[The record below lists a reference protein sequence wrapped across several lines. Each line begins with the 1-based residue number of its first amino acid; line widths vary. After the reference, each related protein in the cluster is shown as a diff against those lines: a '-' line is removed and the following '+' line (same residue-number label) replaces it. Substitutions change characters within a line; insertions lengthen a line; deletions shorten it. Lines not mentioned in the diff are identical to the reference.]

1 MMMHVLAVLCSQR
14 LGTTGLILN
23 GETQQEPRKG
33 FEGVS
38 TWSVEHTSGV
48 EKANLVTLHD
58 SVRDHQE
65 HMKPVL
71 DPDDMLSNQSA
82 DDEYHQEGL
91 DITGRMST
99 HDVISDA
106 TFDYR
111 ELSTVNAQEYFQ
123 PVLGGTFAHMLI
135 SSEVPDT
142 VIQYGRPRSATT
154 LQYRTLCSIM
164 KLVKGTS
171 VRCGFVADLNDE
183 PEWGREFRVIKTHQP
198 PQEWPQ
204 HMFKDNVW
212 FFFTGDNGI
221 NWHSEAAHLAND
233 LGRDVKYV
241 QLFDNLA
248 MHGYTLAADYQPIFA
263 LNNSQCESLLT
274 YLRYWDV
281 LRQCCGPQMSQDW
294 RATLQHDA
302 AHEPYW
308 ALEDTAYPACE
319 MYDIDKVQ
327 SNMLNTKLGHWGVES
342 REVKAEEKC
351 SFVNRQIACQNLA
364 FNEQPKEPYC

>member
-1 MMMHVLAVLCSQR
+1 
-14 LGTTGLILN
+14 
-23 GETQQEPRKG
+23 
-33 FEGVS
+33 
-38 TWSVEHTSGV
+38 
-48 EKANLVTLHD
+48 
-58 SVRDHQE
+58 
-65 HMKPVL
+65 
-71 DPDDMLSNQSA
+71 MLSNQSA
-82 DDEYHQEGL
+82 DDEHHQEDL
-91 DITGRMST
+91 DIAGRISA
-99 HDVISDA
+99 HDITSDP
-106 TFDYR
+106 TFDNR

-221 NWHSEAAHLAND
+221 DWHSEAAHLAND

-302 AHEPYW
+302 AHEPHW
-308 ALEDTAYPACE
+308 TLEDTAYPACE
-319 MYDIDKVQ
+319 MYDLDKVQ
-327 SNMLNTKLGHWGVES
+327 SNMHNTKLSQLRGVS
-342 REVKAEEKC
+342 GEVKAEEKC
-351 SFVNRQIACQNLA
+351 SFMNRQVACQNLA
-364 FNEQPKEPYC
+364 FNEHPKKPYC